1 MLFYCASSG
10 KSPDQIPP
18 RPPGLRTMRRHS
30 RSSDR
35 RFRCIQLPWVFD
47 ALRDFLKFKTLPFRH
62 TLGRRR
68 FSTDRLYA
76 TGDRHRYGISELHV
90 RALDSQEIRDCEAFA
105 FSSKR
110 FAALL
115 TSLRTTHQCREKQAG
130 QDWAAGTNVR
140 IGRRCMHHFQPT
152 RR

>member
-10 KSPDQIPP
+10 KSPDPNP
-18 RPPGLRTMRRHS
+18 SASANLRPMRRHS

-47 ALRDFLKFKTLPFRH
+47 ALRDFLKFKILPFRH

-76 TGDRHRYGISELHV
+76 AGYRHRYGISELHE
-90 RALDSQEIRDCEAFA
+90 RGLDS
-105 FSSKR
+105 
-110 FAALL
+110 L
-115 TSLRTTHQCREKQAG
+115 TGK
-130 QDWAAGTNVR
+130 
-140 IGRRCMHHFQPT
+140 
-152 RR
+152 